1 MSKYKLRPPA
11 QKEKSTKRWRTSR
24 TKKLSIFKM
33 KIKHAT
39 FTFAFKMSTQKID
52 NILPLFVL
60 DTDSSDDDGSD
71 EENTELLLLL

>member
-1 MSKYKLRPPA
+1 
-11 QKEKSTKRWRTSR
+11 
-24 TKKLSIFKM
+24 M

-39 FTFAFKMSTQKID
+39 FTFAFKMSTQKIE